1 MTLHTL
7 AAPITVLALVGLL
20 PASATAQ
27 EHHSGYGEGQS
38 TQVKTLT
45 QAQVDE
51 LLAGA
56 GMGMALPAEL
66 NGFPG
71 PRHLLELADS
81 LALTL
86 EQRQAVQEI
95 FERMQEEAQALGAR
109 VVEAEQ
115 ALDALFAGGAV
126 TPEELRERL
135 EASEELRA
143 ELRRVHLAAHLETKP
158 LLTMHQIHTYDR
170 LRGYGGGHVH

>member
-1 MTLHTL
+1 MLPRTVAAVATL
-7 AAPITVLALVGLL
+7 LALPTL
-20 PASATAQ
+20 PAAAQ
-27 EHHSGYGEGQS
+27 EHHPGYGEGQS

-81 LALTL
+81 LDLTA
-86 EQRQAVQEI
+86 EQRGTVQDI
-95 FERMQEEAQALGAR
+95 FDRMQREARALGAK
-109 VVEAEQ
+109 VVEAEK
-115 ALDALFAGGAV
+115 ALDDLFAGGAV
-126 TPEELRERL
+126 TQEALVERM
-135 EASEELRA
+135 EKSETLRA
-143 ELRRVHLAAHLETKP
+143 ELRRVHLAAHLETRP
-158 LLTMHQIHTYDR
+158 LLTLHQIHTYDR
-170 LRGYGGGHVH
+170 LRGYGGSHVH

>member
-1 MTLHTL
+1 MTLRSLTATVALFAL
-7 AAPITVLALVGLL
+7 AGLL
-20 PASATAQ
+20 PASATGQ

-81 LALTL
+81 LDLTA
-86 EQRQAVQEI
+86 EQREVVQEI
-95 FERMQEEAQALGAR
+95 FDRMQQEARALGTK
-109 VVEAEQ
+109 VVDAEQ
-115 ALDALFAGGAV
+115 ALDALFAGGTV
-126 TPEELRERL
+126 TEDALMERL
-135 EASEELRA
+135 KASETLRA